1 VRALADGP
9 DCWHNDS
16 MQLAI
21 VTQRATETNLALAAA
36 APRGVRFCLFSPEQ
50 AVAQL
55 GHGDAALGRLDVLPT
70 LDGVEDGLWALGSLA
85 AGGIRTLNRAGA
97 LLAAHDKL
105 LTARLLLRAGLP
117 HPRTRLLSP
126 GFGDYARSES
136 ASADSDL
143 AHGTAPLPE
152 LRFPVV
158 VKPRFGSWGTD
169 VVRCADPAALRSHL
183 RELELRPWY
192 RAHGALVQEL
202 VPPQGSDLRIVV
214 AGGAIVGAIER
225 VAARGEWRTNV
236 ALGAERR
243 PVEPPS
249 FACMLALEAAAAAGG
264 DLIGVD
270 LLPDGE
276 GGWVVLELN
285 GAVEWT
291 REYSL
296 DRDPFVAAAWELAR
310 VALGCPLGPA
320 GPGKVAAQPARVA
333 ETPATLPA

>member
-1 VRALADGP
+1 MRALADCS
-9 DCWHNDS
+9 DCWHNKS

-36 APRGVRFCLFSPEQ
+36 APRGVRFCLYSPEQ
-50 AVAQL
+50 AAAQL
-55 GHGDAALGRLDVLPT
+55 RNGDAALGRLDVLPT

-85 AGGIRTLNRAGA
+85 ARGIRTLNRAGA

-126 GFGDYARSES
+126 GG
-136 ASADSDL
+136 
-143 AHGTAPLPE
+143 PLPE
-152 LRFPVV
+152 LRLPVV

-169 VVRCADPAALRSHL
+169 IVRCQDQDSLRRHV

-202 VPPQGSDLRIVV
+202 VPPQGSDIRIIV
-214 AGGAIVGAIER
+214 AGGAIVGAIQR

-236 ALGAERR
+236 ALGAQRR

-249 FACMLALEAAAAAGG
+249 FACMLALEAAAASGG

-320 GPGKVAAQPARVA
+320 APGRVPARPMRVA
-333 ETPATLPA
+333 ESQATLPA

>member
-1 VRALADGP
+1 MRDLAGGP
-9 DCWHNDS
+9 DCWHKEL

-21 VTQRATETNLALAAA
+21 ITQRATETNLALAAA
-36 APRGVRFCLFSPEQ
+36 APRGVSFCLYSPEQ

-55 GHGDAALGRLDVLPT
+55 QHGDAALGRLDVLST

-126 GFGDYARSES
+126 GG
-136 ASADSDL
+136 
-143 AHGTAPLPE
+143 PLPE
-152 LRFPVV
+152 LRLPVV
-158 VKPRFGSWGTD
+158 VKPRFGSWGQD
-169 VVRCADPAALRSHL
+169 VVRCMDAAALRRHV

-202 VPPQGSDLRIVV
+202 IPPQGSDLRIIV
-214 AGGAIVGAIER
+214 AGGSVVGAIER

-236 ALGAERR
+236 ALGALRR
-243 PVEPPS
+243 SVEPPS
-249 FACMLALEAAAAAGG
+249 FACMLAVEAAAAAGG

-276 GGWVVLELN
+276 GGWVVLEVN

-320 GPGKVAAQPARVA
+320 APETWAARPARVA
-333 ETPATLPA
+333 ETPARLPA

>member
-1 VRALADGP
+1 VRPLADDP
-9 DCWHNDS
+9 DYWHNKS

-21 VTQRATETNLALAAA
+21 VTQRATETNLSLAAA
-36 APRGVRFCLFSPEQ
+36 APRGVRFCLYSPEQ

-55 GHGDAALGRLDVLPT
+55 RHGDAALGRLDVLPT

-126 GFGDYARSES
+126 GGS
-136 ASADSDL
+136 
-143 AHGTAPLPE
+143 LPE
-152 LRFPVV
+152 LRLPVV

-169 VVRCADPAALRSHL
+169 VVRCADQDALRKHV
-183 RELELRPWY
+183 RELELRPWF

-202 VPPQGSDLRIVV
+202 VPPHGSDLRIVV
-214 AGGAIVGAIER
+214 AGGAVVGAIER
-225 VAARGEWRTNV
+225 VAAKGEWRTNV

-320 GPGKVAAQPARVA
+320 GPGTVAPKPMRVA
-333 ETPATLPA
+333 DAPATLPA

>member
-1 VRALADGP
+1 
-9 DCWHNDS
+9 

-21 VTQRATETNLALAAA
+21 VTQHATKTNLALAAA
-36 APRGVRFCLFSPEQ
+36 APRGVSFRILAPDQ

-55 GHGDAALGRLDVLPT
+55 RHGDAALGRLDVLPT

-126 GFGDYARSES
+126 GG
-136 ASADSDL
+136 
-143 AHGTAPLPE
+143 PLPE
-152 LRFPVV
+152 LRLPVV

-169 VVRCADPAALRSHL
+169 VVRCADQTELRSHV

-192 RAHGALVQEL
+192 RAHGAIVQEL

-214 AGGAIVGAIER
+214 AGGAVVGAIER

-236 ALGAERR
+236 ALGAGGQ

-249 FACMLALEAAAAAGG
+249 FAACSPLLEAAAAAGG

-270 LLPDGE
+270 LLPDGKAA
-276 GGWVVLELN
+276 GSVLELN
-285 GAVEWT
+285 GAVGMDARYSASIET
-291 REYSL
+291 RSC
-296 DRDPFVAAAWELAR
+296 AAAWELAR
-310 VALGCPLGPA
+310 VALGCLAVRPLRHGAAPA
-320 GPGKVAAQPARVA
+320 AGRGDSRDAACVS
-333 ETPATLPA
+333 LH